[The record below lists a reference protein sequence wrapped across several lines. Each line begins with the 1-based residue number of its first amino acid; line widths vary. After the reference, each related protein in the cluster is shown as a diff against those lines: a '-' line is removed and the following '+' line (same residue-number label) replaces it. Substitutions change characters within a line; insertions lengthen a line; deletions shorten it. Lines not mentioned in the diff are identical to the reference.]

1 MYQSSEQ
8 FLTNVFVIV
17 VNSYYKK
24 STYLFCLLNNERD
37 QLLMACSLITFE
49 NYTYLSNEHQLAAIS
64 QLFFLSF
71 FCLAVNLICMLDFNE
86 TQEKKN
92 KTTDH
97 CSKWAIHFKSVIRML
112 PSLLLR
118 TYMIFFFKWSII
130 KNNLSAEKVLHFD
143 YISRHCHLFK
153 TMLTGIP

>member
-86 TQEKKN
+86 TQEKK
-92 KTTDH
+92 KTKPQTIVLNEL
-97 CSKWAIHFKSVIRML
+97 SISN
-112 PSLLLR
+112 LLLEC
-118 TYMIFFFKWSII
+118 YPHYCFVHIWFFFLNGVLSRIISVQRRCSI
-130 KNNLSAEKVLHFD
+130 
-143 YISRHCHLFK
+143 
-153 TMLTGIP
+153 LTTSPDTVI